1 MQLVKVGQMVFFFFL
16 YNTMHLPEVM
26 KIFLDT
32 ADTDLIRKYY
42 GTGLIDGV
50 TTNPTLIMRS
60 GRDPE
65 EVYKEIEEIGL
76 KDISMEVVGDS
87 NQMISEGI
95 RLAEKFPNSA
105 TIKVPC
111 TPDGLLACAEL
122 STKNL
127 IRVNVTLIFDVAQAI
142 LAAKAGATYVS
153 PFVGRL
159 DDNSIAGLQL
169 IKDIDEVFRVQ
180 CVHKTKILSASI
192 RYVNSVSQ
200 SFANGASIV
209 TMPPS
214 VFDKMYNHVLTDKGL
229 QIFDDDW
236 KKTQEIISKT

>member
-1 MQLVKVGQMVFFFFL
+1 MRVINDPHFF
-16 YNTMHLPEVM
+16 M

-32 ADTDLIRKYY
+32 AETDLIRKYY
-42 GTGLIDGV
+42 GTGLIDGI
-50 TTNPTLIMRS
+50 TTNPTLIRKS

-65 EVYKEIEEIGL
+65 EVYQEIQDIGIR
-76 KDISMEVVGDS
+76 DISMEVVGDS
-87 NQMISEGI
+87 NEMIEDGI
-95 RLAEKFPNSA
+95 RLATKFPNSA

-122 STKNL
+122 SCKNL

-142 LAAKAGATYVS
+142 LSAKAGAAYVS

-159 DDNSIAGLQL
+159 DDNSIAGLNL
-169 IKDIDEVFRVQ
+169 IKDIDEVYRVQ
-180 CVHKTKILSASI
+180 CIHRTKILSASI

-200 SFANGASIV
+200 SFANGAHIV

-229 QIFDDDW
+229 EIFDADH
-236 KKTQEIISKT
+236 KETQKMIGG

>member
-1 MQLVKVGQMVFFFFL
+1 M
-16 YNTMHLPEVM
+16 YNKLDSM

-50 TTNPTLIMRS
+50 TTNPTLIRRS

-65 EVYKEIEEIGL
+65 EVYQEIQDIGL
-76 KDISMEVVGDS
+76 HDISMEVVGDS
-87 NQMISEGI
+87 NEMVEEGI
-95 RLAEKFPNSA
+95 RLATKFPNSC
-105 TIKVPC
+105 TVKVPC
-111 TPDGLLACAEL
+111 TPDGLVACAAL
-122 STKNL
+122 SMKNL

-142 LAAKAGATYVS
+142 LAAKAGAAYVS

-159 DDNSIAGLQL
+159 DDNSIAGLNL
-169 IKDIDEVFRVQ
+169 IKDIDEVYRVQ
-180 CVHKTKILSASI
+180 CIHRTKILSASI

-200 SFANGASIV
+200 SFANGAHIV

-229 QIFDDDW
+229 EIFDADH
-236 KKTQEIISKT
+236 KETLKMIGG

>member
-1 MQLVKVGQMVFFFFL
+1 MI
-16 YNTMHLPEVM
+16 NTTSKM

-32 ADTDLIRKYY
+32 ADTELIRKYY

-50 TTNPTLIMRS
+50 TTNPTLIMKS
-60 GRDPE
+60 GSDPE
-65 EVYKEIEEIGL
+65 EVYKEIEDIGL
-76 KDISMEVVGDS
+76 RDISMEVMGDS
-87 NQMISEGI
+87 NEMVEEGI
-95 RLAEKFPNSA
+95 RLATKFPNSA

-111 TPDGLLACAEL
+111 TPDGLLACAKL
-122 STKNL
+122 SMKDL

-142 LAAKAGATYVS
+142 LAAKAGAAYVS

-169 IKDIDEVFRVQ
+169 IKDIDEVYRVQ
-180 CVHKTKILSASI
+180 AIHRTRILSASI

-200 SFANGASIV
+200 SFANGADIV
-209 TMPPS
+209 TMPPA

-229 QIFDDDW
+229 DIFENDW
-236 KKTQEIISKT
+236 KSVQKLGA

>member
-1 MQLVKVGQMVFFFFL
+1 MMSSGNMR
-16 YNTMHLPEVM
+16 
-26 KIFLDT
+26 IFLDT
-32 ADTDLIRKYY
+32 ADTDTIREHFA
-42 GTGLIDGV
+42 TGMIDGV
-50 TTNPTLIMRS
+50 TTNPTLIRKS
-60 GRDPE
+60 GRNPE
-65 EVYKEIEEIGL
+65 DVYQEIQDIGL
-76 KDISMEVVGDS
+76 RDISMEVVGDA
-87 NQMISEGI
+87 NEMIEEGI
-95 RLAEKFPNSA
+95 RLATKFPKSA

-122 STKNL
+122 SCKDL

-142 LAAKAGATYVS
+142 LSAKAGAAYVS

-159 DDNSIAGLQL
+159 DDNSIAGLNL

-180 CVHKTKILSASI
+180 AIHRTKILSASI

-200 SFANGASIV
+200 SFANGANIV

-229 QIFDDDW
+229 QLFDADW
-236 KKTQEIISKT
+236 ASVVSNTK

>member
-1 MQLVKVGQMVFFFFL
+1 
-16 YNTMHLPEVM
+16 M

-32 ADTDLIRKYY
+32 AETDLIRKYY
-42 GTGLIDGV
+42 GTGLIDGI
-50 TTNPTLIMRS
+50 TTNPTLIRKS

-65 EVYKEIEEIGL
+65 EVYQEIQDIGIR
-76 KDISMEVVGDS
+76 DISMEVVGDS
-87 NQMISEGI
+87 NEMIEDGI
-95 RLAEKFPNSA
+95 RLATKFPKSA

-122 STKNL
+122 SCKNL

-142 LAAKAGATYVS
+142 LSAKAGAAYVS

-159 DDNSIAGLQL
+159 DDNSITGLNL

-200 SFANGASIV
+200 SFANGANIV

-229 QIFDDDW
+229 EIFDEDW
-236 KKTQEIISKT
+236 KNVVHHG

>member
-1 MQLVKVGQMVFFFFL
+1 MFVIMRVINDPHFF
-16 YNTMHLPEVM
+16 M

-32 ADTDLIRKYY
+32 AETDLIRKYY
-42 GTGLIDGV
+42 GTGLIDGI
-50 TTNPTLIMRS
+50 TTNPTLIRKS

-65 EVYKEIEEIGL
+65 EVYQEIQDIGI

-87 NQMISEGI
+87 NEMIEDGI
-95 RLAEKFPNSA
+95 RLATKFPNSA

-122 STKNL
+122 SCKNL

-142 LAAKAGATYVS
+142 LAAKAGAAYVS

-169 IKDIDEVFRVQ
+169 IKDIDEVYRVQ
-180 CVHKTKILSASI
+180 AIHRTRILSASI

-200 SFANGASIV
+200 SFANGADIV

-214 VFDKMYNHVLTDKGL
+214 VFDKMYNHCLLDKGL
-229 QIFDDDW
+229 EIFDKDYAAIQN
-236 KKTQEIISKT
+236 K

>member
-1 MQLVKVGQMVFFFFL
+1 MGVIRPSFF
-16 YNTMHLPEVM
+16 MRLPEVM

-32 ADTDLIRKYY
+32 AETDLIRKYY
-42 GTGLIDGV
+42 GTGLIDGI
-50 TTNPTLIMRS
+50 TTNPTLIRKS

-65 EVYKEIEEIGL
+65 EVYQEIQDIGI

-87 NQMISEGI
+87 NEMIEDGI
-95 RLAEKFPNSA
+95 RLATKFPNSA

-122 STKNL
+122 SCKNL

-142 LAAKAGATYVS
+142 LSAKAGAAYVS

-159 DDNSIAGLQL
+159 DDNSITGLNL

-180 CVHKTKILSASI
+180 AIHKTRILSASI

-200 SFANGASIV
+200 SFANGADIV

-214 VFDKMYNHVLTDKGL
+214 VFEKMYHHVLTDKGL
-229 QIFDDDW
+229 EIFDKDYAAIQN
-236 KKTQEIISKT
+236 K

>member
-1 MQLVKVGQMVFFFFL
+1 MTNLL
-16 YNTMHLPEVM
+16 ESM

-32 ADTDLIRKYY
+32 ADTELIRKYY

-50 TTNPTLIMRS
+50 TTNPTLIRKS

-65 EVYKEIEEIGL
+65 EVYQEIQDIGL
-76 KDISMEVVGDS
+76 RDISMEVVGDA
-87 NQMISEGI
+87 NEMIEEGI
-95 RLAEKFPNSA
+95 RLATKFPKSA

-111 TPDGLLACAEL
+111 TPDVLLACAEL
-122 STKNL
+122 SCKDL

-142 LAAKAGATYVS
+142 LSAKAGAAYVS

-159 DDNSIAGLQL
+159 DDNSIAGLNL

-180 CVHKTKILSASI
+180 AIHRTKILSASI

-200 SFANGASIV
+200 SFANGANIV

-229 QIFDDDW
+229 QIFDEDW
-236 KKTQEIISKT
+236 KNVVHHG

>member
-1 MQLVKVGQMVFFFFL
+1 MI
-16 YNTMHLPEVM
+16 NTTNNM

-32 ADTDLIRKYY
+32 ADTELIRKYH

-50 TTNPTLIMRS
+50 TTNPTLIMKS

-65 EVYKEIEEIGL
+65 EVYQEIEDIGL
-76 KDISMEVVGDS
+76 RDISMEVMGDS
-87 NQMISEGI
+87 NEMIEEGI
-95 RLAEKFPNSA
+95 RLATKFPNSA

-122 STKNL
+122 SMKNL

-142 LAAKAGATYVS
+142 LSAKAGATYVS

-159 DDNSIAGLQL
+159 DDNSIAGLEL
-169 IKDIDEVFRVQ
+169 IKDIDKVYRVQ
-180 CVHKTKILSASI
+180 AIHKTRILSASI

-200 SFANGASIV
+200 SFANGADIV
-209 TMPPS
+209 TMPPA

-229 QIFDDDW
+229 EIFENDW
-236 KKTQEIISKT
+236 KSTQTV